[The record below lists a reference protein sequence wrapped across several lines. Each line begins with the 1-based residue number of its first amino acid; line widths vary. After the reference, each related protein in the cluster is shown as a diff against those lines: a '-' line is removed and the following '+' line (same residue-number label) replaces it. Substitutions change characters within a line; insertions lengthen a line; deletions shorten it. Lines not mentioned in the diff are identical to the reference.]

1 MKTSAFAGVQL
12 SAIFWFVF
20 VLIVTA
26 TNLVPL
32 RADELRLANGDRITG
47 LLTGRADGNI
57 HFRSALL
64 GDLVVSEKE
73 AQVVLGPETPVESL
87 AGLPPIPRPDATPP
101 ASSPDAAPP
110 TSDTIPAAAE
120 ASAKRWKGKVEF
132 GLANQQGRAN
142 NNNFSLRAD
151 AERTRGRDN
160 LRLSGRYLYGKTAE
174 TVTSDRQDVN
184 FRWRHELS
192 DAVFSQTV
200 SSYTAD
206 AITGIDYDLEQNAGI
221 GYKILRR
228 PRHTASIGT
237 GLTLQYRSATDLN
250 ESFAY
255 LGEVFQDYTY
265 KINGH
270 FTLLQEAGALYAPEA
285 RGISTYSGNTLL
297 SQSDT
302 RSYKVHF
309 NTTLQGKISQS
320 ISLNVRYE
328 YEYDSTIADLTARTD
343 QRITS
348 SIGYA
353 F

>member
-1 MKTSAFAGVQL
+1 MNTSLRFSFASLLFLASLSLAVIGV
-12 SAIFWFVF
+12 S
-20 VLIVTA
+20 
-26 TNLVPL
+26 

-47 LLTGRADGNI
+47 LLIGRTDGKI
-57 HFRSALL
+57 HFRSSLL
-64 GDLVVSEKE
+64 GDLVVNE
-73 AQVVLGPETPVESL
+73 ADAKVVLGPETPVESL
-87 AGLPPIPRPDATPP
+87 AGLPPLPSPGAAP
-101 ASSPDAAPP
+101 AGSSPDAAPP
-110 TSDTIPAAAE
+110 TSDTVPNAAE
-120 ASAKRWKGKVEF
+120 ATARKWKGKIEF
-132 GLANQQGRAN
+132 GLANQQGRSDASN
-142 NNNFSLRAD
+142 LSVRAD
-151 AERTRGRDN
+151 AERTRGPDN
-160 LRLSGRYLYGKTAE
+160 IRLSGRYLYGRTTG

-206 AITGIDYDLEQNAGI
+206 SITGIDYDLEQNAGF
-221 GYKILRR
+221 GYKFLRR

-237 GLTLQYRSATDLN
+237 GLTLQYRSATDLEEN
-250 ESFAY
+250 FAY

-285 RGISTYSGNTLL
+285 RAITNNSLV

-309 NTTLQGKISQS
+309 NTTLQGKISES

-328 YEYDSTIADLTARTD
+328 YEYDSTIANVEARTD